1 VKAMILAAGRGERM
15 GDITKD
21 NPKPLIR
28 VKGKPLI
35 EWHLEK
41 LSATGFKDIVINVC
55 YLPDI
60 IKDFVGDGSRWQLN
74 VNYSEENP
82 VLETAGGIKNALPL
96 LGEEPFVVINA
107 DIFSNFDYA
116 KLRLINLNNS
126 SDGYLILVGNP
137 EHNQAGD
144 FGLLENNCLV
154 LNSEILYTFS
164 GIAVYHPRFF
174 NEMEAG
180 VKMQL
185 LPLLNSSIS
194 NSLIKGELFKGIWSD
209 IGTPERLEIVN
220 KRD

>member
-1 VKAMILAAGRGERM
+1 MILAAGRGERM

-174 NEMEAG
+174 NEIEAG